1 MFVDYRNF
9 EQVLNAASL
18 GNLNRQ
24 FVSLLRSEQDAE
36 RPIVGNPETFETLL
50 GENATLFRM
59 KDALNER
66 DDEGNRVRIERRSFP
81 VAGAA
86 RWVWHNK
93 GVVIPGVNLALETVG
108 TYLFGKRVGS
118 DENWRWIRGGAMTS
132 LLTTVSVASMHA
144 GAEFSKWWEKWGGGF
159 VGS

>member
-1 MFVDYRNF
+1 MCLPRNSGAHD
-9 EQVLNAASL
+9 L
-18 GNLNRQ
+18 
-24 FVSLLRSEQDAE
+24 
-36 RPIVGNPETFETLL
+36 
-50 GENATLFRM
+50 
-59 KDALNER
+59 
-66 DDEGNRVRIERRSFP
+66 RRSVAGPGRGP

-108 TYLFGKRVGS
+108 TYLFGKRFGS
-118 DENWRWIRGGAMTS
+118 DENWRWIRVGAMTS